1 MYLNQSTPTSFQ
13 VDDVAQLKAWLDQQ
27 HGFRSIRTRASTEYA
42 RMERYGGSLI
52 ILYRTGSVLVQG
64 REMPET
70 VRLLTTLMQA
80 QPAQETLW

>member
-1 MYLNQSTPTSFQ
+1 MYLHQSTPTSFQ
-13 VDDVAQLKAWLDQQ
+13 VDDVTRLKVWLDNE

-42 RMERYGGSLI
+42 RMERYGGSTI

-64 REMPET
+64 REIPET
-70 VRLLTTLMQA
+70 VRLLTTLMQS